1 MRELQL
7 GRSLS
12 EPVLAAHATH
22 LAGADAKLTPAERAL
37 VPEDHVP
44 DEAHLEQLRRAITG
58 GGDPLGELFCAV
70 RSAKTRRAH
79 GAVYTPRPIVT
90 AMLDWATKQGTPAR
104 IVDPGAG
111 SGRFLFAAGKRFPDT
126 QLVAVEIDPLAALT
140 LRANAA
146 VLGLSDRLI
155 VLIQDYR
162 AADLADIKGKT
173 LFLGNPPYVR
183 HHAIAPEWKAWFADI
198 AADHGLK
205 ASKLA
210 GLHIHFFLKTHTL
223 AKPGDYG
230 AFITSAE
237 WLDVNYGHV
246 MRELL
251 TTHFGGVALHVI
263 APVARPFADAMTTGA
278 ITCFHAK
285 RTGHAIRFRSV
296 RKLSELGSLP
306 PGRKVRSPIVKS
318 EHRWSRL
325 LQPLAR
331 APHGHLK
338 LGDICRVHRG
348 QVTGCNAVWIAGGF
362 RGQLPESVLFATVT
376 RARELFD
383 AETELSCSDQ
393 LRRVVDL
400 PTELNGF
407 DDEESRQIE
416 QFLRWAK
423 GAGADT
429 SYVAR
434 NRKAWWSVGLREA
447 APILATYM
455 ARRPPAFVRN
465 KCRAHHLNIAHGIYP
480 RVPMADAVLDALSA
494 WLRDTVCLTDGRS
507 YAGGLTKFE
516 PRELE
521 QLSVPPLEELHE
533 RAQDLDTR
541 RTDSRR
547 QPSQGTLSPT
557 TA

>member
-1 MRELQL
+1 MRELEL
-7 GRSLS
+7 NHTLSDPSLA
-12 EPVLAAHATH
+12 VLAAS
-22 LAGADAKLTPAERAL
+22 LIGDDVSLTAAERAL
-37 VPEDHVP
+37 LP
-44 DEAHLEQLRRAITG
+44 DGHLPTGVRSTAIRQAIIG
-58 GGDPLGELFCAV
+58 GGDPLGEMFCKV
-70 RSAKTRRAH
+70 RSPKIRRAQ
-79 GAVYTPRPIVT
+79 GAVYTPLPIID
-90 AMLDWATKQGTPAR
+90 AMVDWADAQDTPAR
-104 IVDPGAG
+104 VVDPGAG
-111 SGRFLFAAGKRFPDT
+111 SGRFLFAAGNRFPDA

-146 VLGLSDRLI
+146 VLGLSDRLT
-155 VLIQDYR
+155 VLVQDYR
-162 AADLADIKGKT
+162 AAELVDINGKT

-183 HHAIAPEWKAWFADI
+183 HHAITPEWKAWFADA

-230 AFITSAE
+230 SFITSAE
-237 WLDVNYGHV
+237 WLDVNYGRV

-251 TTHFGGVALHVI
+251 TKHFGGVALHVI

-306 PGRKVRSPIVKS
+306 SGREVPSPIVKS

-325 LQPLAR
+325 LQPLVR

-348 QVTGCNAVWIAGGF
+348 QVTGCNAVWIAGAF
-362 RGQLPESVLFATVT
+362 RGELPESVLFPTVT

-383 AETELSCSDQ
+383 AETELSCSDK

-407 DDEESRQIE
+407 DEEESRQIE

-465 KCRAHHLNIAHGIYP
+465 RCRAHHLNIAHGIYP
-480 RVPMADAVLDALSA
+480 RVPMSDEVLDALSA

-521 QLSVPPLEELHE
+521 RLSVPPLEVLHE

-547 QPSQGTLSPT
+547 QPSQGTLSST

>member
-1 MRELQL
+1 MRELEL
-7 GRSLS
+7 NHILS
-12 EPVLAAHATH
+12 EPSLAA
-22 LAGADAKLTPAERAL
+22 LAASLIGDDVSLTAAESAFL
-37 VPEDHVP
+37 P
-44 DEAHLEQLRRAITG
+44 DGHRPTGVQSTVIRQAIIR
-58 GGDPLGELFCAV
+58 GGDPLGEMFCKV
-70 RSAKTRRAH
+70 RSPKIRRAQ
-79 GAVYTPRPIVT
+79 GAVYTPLPIID
-90 AMLDWATKQGTPAR
+90 AMVDWAAAQDKPAR
-104 IVDPGAG
+104 VIDPGAG
-111 SGRFLFAAGKRFPDT
+111 SGRFLFAAGKRFPDAH
-126 QLVAVEIDPLAALT
+126 LVAVEIDPLAALT

-146 VLGLSDRLI
+146 VLGLSDRLT
-155 VLIQDYR
+155 VLVQDYR
-162 AADLADIKGKT
+162 AADLADINGKT

-183 HHAIAPEWKAWFADI
+183 HHAITPEWKAWFADV

-210 GLHIHFFLKTHTL
+210 GLHIHFFLRTHTL
-223 AKPGDYG
+223 AKRGDHG

-251 TTHFGGVALHVI
+251 TKHFGGVALHVI

-306 PGRKVRSPIVKS
+306 PGRKVPSPILKS

-325 LQPLAR
+325 LQPLVR
-331 APHGHLK
+331 APHGHLR

-348 QVTGCNAVWIAGGF
+348 QVTGCNAVWIAGAF
-362 RGQLPESVLFATVT
+362 RGELPESVLFPTVT

-383 AETELSCSDQ
+383 AETELSCSDT

-400 PTELNGF
+400 PVELKGF
-407 DDEESRQIE
+407 DEEESRQIE
-416 QFLRWAK
+416 RFLRWAK
-423 GAGADT
+423 GAGANT

-447 APILATYM
+447 APILVTYM

-465 KCRAHHLNIAHGIYP
+465 RCRAHHLNIAHGIYP
-480 RVPMADAVLDALSA
+480 RVPMSDALLDALSA

-521 QLSVPPLEELHE
+521 RLSVPPLEELHE

-547 QPSQGTLSPT
+547 QPSQRTFSPT

>member
-1 MRELQL
+1 M
-7 GRSLS
+7 
-12 EPVLAAHATH
+12 LAAHAAY
-22 LAGADAKLTPAERAL
+22 LAGADARLTEAERAI
-37 VPEDHVP
+37 VP
-44 DEAHLEQLRRAITG
+44 DGYKPDAEYLEQLRGAIVG
-58 GGDPLGELFCAV
+58 GGDPLGESFQEV

-79 GAVYTPRPIVT
+79 GAVYTPLPIVT
-90 AMLDWATKQGTPAR
+90 AMLAWAARHGTPAR

-111 SGRFLFAAGKRFPDT
+111 SGRFLLAAAKKFPDAR
-126 QLVAVEIDPLAALT
+126 LVAVEIDALATLM

-146 VLGLSDRLI
+146 VLGLDNRLT
-155 VLIQDYR
+155 VVPDDYR
-162 AADLADIKGKT
+162 AADIAPGEGKT
-173 LFLGNPPYVR
+173 LFIGNPPYVR
-183 HHAIAPEWKAWFADI
+183 HHGIGPEWKTWFADT
-198 AADHGLK
+198 AADYGLK

-210 GLHIHFFLKTHTL
+210 GLHIHFFLRTHTL
-223 AKPGDYG
+223 AKSGDYG

-251 TTHFGGVALHVI
+251 TRHFGGVALHVI
-263 APVARPFADAMTTGA
+263 DPAAKPFADAMTTGA

-285 RTGHAIRFRSV
+285 RSGRAIRFRSV

-306 PGRKVRSPIVKS
+306 PGREVPAPIVKS
-318 EHRWSRL
+318 THRWSSL
-325 LQPLAR
+325 LRSRAP

-348 QVTGCNAVWIAGGF
+348 QVTGCNAVWIAGGYH
-362 RGQLPESVLFATVT
+362 GGLPESVLFPTVT

-400 PTELNGF
+400 PIDLGGF
-407 DDEESRQIE
+407 DENESEQIE
-416 QFLRWAK
+416 RFLEWARC
-423 GAGADT
+423 AGADA
-429 SYVAR
+429 SYIAR
-434 NRKAWWSVGLREA
+434 HRKAWWSVELREA

-455 ARRPPAFVRN
+455 ARRPPTFVRN
-465 KCRAHHLNIAHGIYP
+465 TCGARHLNIAHGIYP
-480 RVPMADAVLDALSA
+480 RIRMTGAVLDALSA

-521 QLSVPPLEELHE
+521 RLSIPPLEELHE

-547 QPSQGTLSPT
+547 QPSQATLSPT